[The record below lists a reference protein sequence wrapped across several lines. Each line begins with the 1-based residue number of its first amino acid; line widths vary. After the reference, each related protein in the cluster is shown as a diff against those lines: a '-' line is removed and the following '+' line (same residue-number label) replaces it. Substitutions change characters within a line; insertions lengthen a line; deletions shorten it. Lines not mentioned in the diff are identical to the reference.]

1 VTNVM
6 ILVNIIF
13 VEKMATYTNKP
24 KKNWSGSPKQ
34 VCQIFLVIPNVHKIH
49 QMSIKYT
56 NIFPSNTLQKLPEI

>member
-24 KKNWSGSPKQ
+24 KKKLVRQSKTGLPD
-34 VCQIFLVIPNVHKIH
+34 FL
-49 QMSIKYT
+49 SYT
-56 NIFPSNTLQKLPEI
+56 KCP